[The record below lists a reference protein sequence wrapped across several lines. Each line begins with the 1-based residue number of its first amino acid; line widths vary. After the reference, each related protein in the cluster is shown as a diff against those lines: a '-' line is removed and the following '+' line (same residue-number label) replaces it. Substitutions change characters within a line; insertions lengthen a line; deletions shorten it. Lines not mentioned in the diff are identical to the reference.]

1 MADIKDDKDIK
12 SDEDE
17 KFDKEEAA
25 GEKFNSV
32 SKMVKYRRM
41 IWFIL
46 AMGYLIGFFHRYTLG
61 IISDILA
68 QEMDLTAVHLG
79 AMTSM
84 YFYAYGFLQA
94 PVGILGDKFGV
105 RIVTTV
111 GLVSM
116 GSGSIFFALSD
127 GMVMASIGRLLIGI
141 GAATFFV
148 SILKMVAVWFPPEQ
162 FTKFTGWTA
171 LMGNIGALLAT
182 TPFSILIGYLSWRQ
196 SHVLFGVITYI
207 LAVLAWVLVR
217 NTPEE
222 KGFEPVNEIE
232 EEERSLKEIILGM
245 GGLIKSWQFWSYF
258 IIIFTILGGM
268 MSLSGLWIVPY
279 LTHIHELSRNM
290 AANFAFLITSGG
302 IVSALMLDFVEK
314 RLGSKIRMLKL
325 TSGISALFW
334 IYFVIIRRGYVPLWQ
349 LLGLLFIFGTV
360 TLFVLVTFGN
370 VKKLFPELKGSAMG
384 LINLAPFL
392 GTIVFNF
399 LIGWRLDATWTGQ
412 IIDGSR
418 IYTIQGY
425 QQGFAFFLIFS
436 VVSFILTFQ
445 LKRIKK

>member
-1 MADIKDDKDIK
+1 MADEKVTNDLK
-12 SDEDE
+12 SNSKE
-17 KFDKEEAA
+17 KP
-25 GEKFNSV
+25 NP
-32 SKMVKYRRM
+32 KMVKYRRL

-94 PVGILGDKFGV
+94 PVGILSDKFGV
-105 RIVTTV
+105 RIVTTI
-111 GLVSM
+111 GLISM
-116 GSGSIFFALSD
+116 GSGSIFFAFSD
-127 GMVMASIGRLLIGI
+127 GMFMASIGRLLIGI

-196 SHVLFGVITYI
+196 SHILFGIMTYI
-207 LAVLAWVLVR
+207 LAVLAWILVR
-217 NTPEE
+217 EKPED
-222 KGFEPVNEIE
+222 KGFEPVNEVE
-232 EEERSLKEIILGM
+232 DEERSFIEIIKGM
-245 GGLIKSWQFWSYF
+245 GTLIKSWQFWSYF

-268 MSLSGLWIVPY
+268 MSLSGLWLVPY
-279 LTHIHELSRNM
+279 LTHIHEVSRNM
-290 AANFAFLITSGG
+290 AANFALIITSGS
-302 IVSALMLDFVEK
+302 ILSALLLGYVEK
-314 RLGSKIRMLKL
+314 RLGSKIKMLKL
-325 TSGISALFW
+325 TSGVTAVFW
-334 IYFVIIRRGYVPLWQ
+334 IYFVVIQRGFVPLWQ
-349 LLGLLFIFGTV
+349 LAFLLFLFGTV
-360 TLFVLVTFGN
+360 TLFVMVIFGN

-399 LIGWRLDATWTGQ
+399 LIGWRLDATWAGKV
-412 IIDGSR
+412 IDGSR
-418 IYTIQGY
+418 IYTIEGY
-425 QQGFAFFLIFS
+425 QQSFAIFMIFS
-436 VVSFILTFQ
+436 VISFILTFQ
-445 LKRIKK
+445 LKRIKKK

>member
-1 MADIKDDKDIK
+1 MADLEVSNDIK
-12 SDEDE
+12 SDSKE
-17 KFDKEEAA
+17 KS
-25 GEKFNSV
+25 N
-32 SKMVKYRRM
+32 SKMVKYRRL

-46 AMGYLIGFFHRYTLG
+46 ALGYLIGFFHRYTLG

-94 PVGILGDKFGV
+94 PVGILSDKFGV
-105 RIVTTV
+105 RIITTV
-111 GLVSM
+111 GLISM
-116 GSGSIFFALSD
+116 GSGSIFFAFSG
-127 GMVMASIGRLLIGI
+127 GMVTASIGRLLIGI

-196 SHVLFGVITYI
+196 SHILFGIITYLLAI
-207 LAVLAWVLVR
+207 LAWILVR
-217 NTPEE
+217 EKPED
-222 KGFEPVNEIE
+222 KGFEPVNDVEDE
-232 EEERSLKEIILGM
+232 NRSFVEIIKGM
-245 GGLIKSWQFWSYF
+245 GTLIKNGQFWSYF

-279 LTHIHELSRNM
+279 LTHIHEITRNM
-290 AANFAFLITSGG
+290 AANFALLITSGS
-302 IVSALMLDFVEK
+302 ILSALLLGYVEK

-325 TSGISALFW
+325 TTGVTALFW
-334 IYFVIIRRGYVPLWQ
+334 IYFVIIQRGIMPLWQ
-349 LLGLLFIFGTV
+349 LAALLFIFGTV
-360 TLFVLVTFGN
+360 TLFVMVIFGN

-399 LIGWRLDATWTGQ
+399 LIGWRLDASWTGK

-425 QQGFAFFLIFS
+425 QQGFALFLIFS
-436 VVSFILTFQ
+436 VISFILTFK
-445 LKRIKK
+445 LKKIKGTN

>member
-1 MADIKDDKDIK
+1 MAETEVGNEFK
-12 SDEDE
+12 SDP
-17 KFDKEEAA
+17 
-25 GEKFNSV
+25 
-32 SKMVKYRRM
+32 KMVKYRRL
-41 IWFIL
+41 IWFIM

-94 PVGILGDKFGV
+94 PVGILSDKFGV

-127 GMVMASIGRLLIGI
+127 GMIMASIGRLLIGI

-182 TPFSILIGYLSWRQ
+182 TPFSILIGYLTWRQ
-196 SHVLFGVITYI
+196 SHVLFGVMTYL

-217 NTPEE
+217 DKPEE
-222 KGFEPVNEIE
+222 KGFEPINEVE
-232 EEERSLKEIILGM
+232 DEERSFKEIILGM

-268 MSLSGLWIVPY
+268 MSLSGLWLVPY
-279 LTHIHELSRNM
+279 LTHIHGISRNM
-290 AANFAFLITSGG
+290 AANFALLITSGS
-302 IVSALMLDFVEK
+302 ILSALMLGFVEK
-314 RLGSKIRMLKL
+314 RLGSKLRMLKL
-325 TSGISALFW
+325 CSGVTALFW

-349 LLGLLFIFGTV
+349 LAILLFIFGTV
-360 TLFVLVTFGN
+360 TLFVMVTFGN

-399 LIGWRLDATWTGQ
+399 LIGWRLDATWAGRVV
-412 IIDGSR
+412 DGSR

-425 QQGFAFFLIFS
+425 QQGFAVILIFA
-436 VVSFILTFQ
+436 VISFILTFQ
-445 LKRIKK
+445 LKKIKQK

>member
-1 MADIKDDKDIK
+1 MADLEVNNDLKSNSKEK
-12 SDEDE
+12 SDP
-17 KFDKEEAA
+17 
-25 GEKFNSV
+25 
-32 SKMVKYRRM
+32 KMVKYRRL

-94 PVGILGDKFGV
+94 PVGILSDKFGV

-111 GLVSM
+111 GLISM
-116 GSGSIFFALSD
+116 GSGSIFFAFSD
-127 GMVMASIGRLLIGI
+127 GMFMASTGRLLIGI

-148 SILKMVAVWFPPEQ
+148 SILKMVAVWFPPEA

-196 SHVLFGVITYI
+196 SHVLFGIITYL
-207 LAVLAWVLVR
+207 LAVLAWILVR
-217 NTPEE
+217 EKPED
-222 KGFEPVNEIE
+222 KGFEPVNEVE
-232 EEERSLKEIILGM
+232 DEERSFLEIIKGM
-245 GGLIKSWQFWSYF
+245 GTLIKSWQFWSYF

-268 MSLSGLWIVPY
+268 MSLSGLWLVPY
-279 LTHIHELSRNM
+279 LSHIHDLSRNM
-290 AANFAFLITSGG
+290 AANFALLITSGS
-302 IVSALMLDFVEK
+302 ILSALLLGYVEK
-314 RLGSKIRMLKL
+314 RLGSKIKMLKL
-325 TSGISALFW
+325 TSGVTAVFW
-334 IYFVIIRRGYVPLWQ
+334 IYFVVIQRGFVPLWQ
-349 LLGLLFIFGTV
+349 LAVLLFLFGTV
-360 TLFVLVTFGN
+360 TLFVMVTFGN
-370 VKKLFPELKGSAMG
+370 VKRLFPELKGSAMG

-399 LIGWRLDATWTGQ
+399 LIGWRLDATWAGKV
-412 IIDGSR
+412 IDGSR
-418 IYTIQGY
+418 IYTIEGY
-425 QQGFAFFLIFS
+425 QQSFAIFLIFS
-436 VVSFILTFQ
+436 VISFILTFQ
-445 LKRIKK
+445 LKRLKKN